1 LHWPP
6 RSVRCRQMSA
16 LSAQITEVS
25 QPPVAVRPPVAR
37 SQRRCER
44 RAEQLVARRIRRRW
58 AILSCV
64 ILACSFGFAVGILD
78 MLH

>member
-1 LHWPP
+1 
-6 RSVRCRQMSA
+6 MSA
-16 LSAQITEVS
+16 LSAQITEVP
-25 QPPVAVRPPVAR
+25 QRPVVVHPPVAR

-64 ILACSFGFAVGILD
+64 ILGSSFGLAVGILD